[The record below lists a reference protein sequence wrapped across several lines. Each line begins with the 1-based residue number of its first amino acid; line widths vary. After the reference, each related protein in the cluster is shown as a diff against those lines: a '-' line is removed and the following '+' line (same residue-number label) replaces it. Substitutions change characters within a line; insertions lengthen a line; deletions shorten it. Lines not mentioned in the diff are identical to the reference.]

1 MALERTGHGDPART
15 IALLWGDEPAAS
27 RPARGPRPRLCVAT
41 IATTAIELADE
52 QGLAALTMRA
62 LATRLG
68 LASPNALYTYV
79 PSKAELIDLI
89 VDRCLAEVDLEAPA
103 PGTPLDER
111 IRSIAAANLA
121 LHVAHPWLADVA
133 QDRPPLGP
141 GQLRKYDRELA
152 ALAGCGLSDH
162 DADLSLGLV
171 VSFVRAHAGV
181 AVAAART
188 EDERAWWAEAG
199 PALAAHV
206 RPEDF
211 PHASRVGSA
220 VAEQQGRASDPDTA
234 FRFGIDRIAA
244 GVHALVRTRAAEPRR
259 PSRSGSRPR

>member
-1 MALERTGHGDPART
+1 MAIERTGHGDPART
-15 IALLWGDEPAAS
+15 VALLWGDDPTGG
-27 RPARGPRPRLCVAT
+27 RPTRGPRARLDVPT
-41 IATTAIELADE
+41 ITTTAVDLADE
-52 QGLAALTMRA
+52 RGLPALTMRA

-89 VDRCLAEVDLEAPA
+89 VDHCLAELVLEPPDPSASL
-103 PGTPLDER
+103 TER
-111 IRSIAAANLA
+111 IRRIADANLA
-121 LHVAHPWLADVA
+121 VHVAHPWLADVA

-152 ALAGCGLSDH
+152 LLADRGLSDH
-162 DADLSLGLV
+162 EADLALGLI

-181 AVAAART
+181 ALAAART
-188 EDERAWWAEAG
+188 EDEQAWWAEAG

-206 RPEDF
+206 RPEDY

-220 VAEQQGRASDPDTA
+220 VGEEQGRASAPDVA
-234 FRFGIDRIAA
+234 FRFGVERIAA
-244 GVHALVRTRAAEPRR
+244 GVETLAGGKTA
-259 PSRSGSRPR
+259 

>member
-1 MALERTGHGDPART
+1 MAIERTGHGDPART
-15 IALLWGDEPAAS
+15 VALLWGDAPAAD
-27 RPARGPRPRLCVAT
+27 RPARGPRPRLDPPGIAAAAVA
-41 IATTAIELADE
+41 IADE

-89 VDRCLAEVDLEAPA
+89 VDRCLAELRLEPPA
-103 PGTPLDER
+103 PGTPLDVR
-111 IRSIAAANLA
+111 IRLIAAANLE
-121 LHVAHPWLADVA
+121 LHRAHPWLADIA

-152 ALAGCGLSDH
+152 ALTDCGLSDH
-162 DADLSLGLV
+162 DADLALGLV
-171 VSFVRAHAGV
+171 VSFVRAHASV
-181 AVAAART
+181 ALSAART
-188 EDERAWWAEAG
+188 EDEQAWWAEAG

-220 VAEQQGRASDPDTA
+220 VGEQQGRAADPDA
-234 FRFGIDRIAA
+234 GFRFGVERIAA
-244 GVHALVRTRAAEPRR
+244 GLQALAAAPPR
-259 PSRSGSRPR
+259 

>member
-1 MALERTGHGDPART
+1 MAIERTGHGDPART
-15 IALLWGDEPAAS
+15 VALLWGDDPTS
-27 RPARGPRPRLCVAT
+27 GRPTRGPRPRLDVAT
-41 IATTAIELADE
+41 IAATAVELADE
-52 QGLAALTMRA
+52 RGLPALTMRA
-62 LATRLG
+62 LAARLG

-89 VDRCLAEVDLEAPA
+89 VDRCLAELELELPPPRA
-103 PGTPLDER
+103 TLTER
-111 IRSIAAANLA
+111 IRLIADANLI

-152 ALAGCGLSDH
+152 VLADCGLSDH
-162 DADLSLGLV
+162 DADLTLGLV

-181 AVAAART
+181 ALAAART
-188 EDERAWWAEAG
+188 EDEQAWWAEAG

-206 RPEDF
+206 RPADF

-220 VAEQQGRASDPDTA
+220 VGEEQGRASDPDAA
-234 FRFGIDRIAA
+234 FRFGVDRIAA
-244 GVHALVRTRAAEPRR
+244 GVQALVRAEPR
-259 PSRSGSRPR
+259 